1 MRILFYCQH
10 VLGIGHFFRSFE
22 IAKAFAPHEVLF
34 VEGGQP
40 FHDIPSPPHIHRLF
54 LPPLMMDENFE
65 RFNLEG
71 EELLKV
77 QQERKEKLL
86 KAYEEFSPDS
96 VIIELFPFGRKK
108 FSFELMPL
116 LHAVKQKVQ
125 KPLVVCSLRDI
136 LVEKENRESY
146 ETWVLKHLNDLFD
159 LLLIHADERIMKL
172 EESFERVDDISVP
185 IFYTGFVARHPAN
198 KLALPRKDPKTKKI
212 VVSTGGG
219 KVGSELIEAAMI
231 ALEDIKTPPV
241 IMEVYLGPFLDPQK
255 RQRLEAIASR
265 DARIQLK
272 PFAVDFLEV
281 LLQADVSVSMAGYN
295 TLMDLLS
302 TGTYGILY
310 PFKQNR
316 EQRLRAER
324 LSRFGNF
331 AVIEEPKPDVLSQEI
346 KKALAEER
354 APKHQRENPPIN
366 LLGAERTREI
376 IEAEL
381 DRRNFPIH

>member
-1 MRILFYCQH
+1 
-10 VLGIGHFFRSFE
+10 
-22 IAKAFAPHEVLF
+22 
-34 VEGGQP
+34 
-40 FHDIPSPPHIHRLF
+40 
-54 LPPLMMDENFE
+54 
-65 RFNLEG
+65 
-71 EELLKV
+71 
-77 QQERKEKLL
+77 
-86 KAYEEFSPDS
+86 
-96 VIIELFPFGRKK
+96 
-108 FSFELMPL
+108 
-116 LHAVKQKVQ
+116 
-125 KPLVVCSLRDI
+125 
-136 LVEKENRESY
+136 
-146 ETWVLKHLNDLFD
+146 
-159 LLLIHADERIMKL
+159 MKL
-172 EESFERVDDISVP
+172 EESFERVGEISVP